1 MVTRSVVGVVLL
13 LVVAAAAA
21 LGFWWHSN
29 RNSSG
34 GVSTPTRHTP
44 ALPSDNA
51 KSADIPNGGSKPMMG
66 SGPVWFAQVTDE
78 TGIDFVHR
86 SGNSPEKPF
95 PSANGSGIAVLDY
108 DRDGW
113 EDLYFATGTDFPL
126 DPDRTEPYN
135 RLYRSVGPWR
145 FHHVTQA
152 AAVAHAGF
160 SAGVAVGDFDNDGF
174 PDVYVTC
181 YGRNCLFHNLGDGT
195 FERIE
200 QQAGVDDKRWG
211 ASAAWLDGNNDGWL
225 DLYVCNYAK
234 WTLETHQY
242 CGDRTRNIRVHCS
255 PTSVE
260 PEDDVY
266 YVNQQDGTFRDATQE
281 AGLRVAPG
289 RGQGVVAADLNQDG
303 WIDIYVANDLNAN
316 MLFFN
321 RGDGTFDDE
330 SERSGTAHDWR
341 GTNQAGMGVEAGD
354 YNSDG
359 RIDLIVTNYSDEHNV
374 VYENLDGRFF
384 RDNSR
389 AANLVA
395 GSLKW
400 IGWGVA
406 LVDFDTDGAADLL
419 VTNGHVDDNRHLLG
433 QDAPYRQP
441 PLLWKG
447 NRRRFELLDSP
458 GDYFQGRHVG
468 RALVVFDPNHD
479 GVPDVVI
486 GHQDEPPALLENRIG
501 KADRVALVTLR
512 GLSHNRDAIGATLLV
527 HTAHGLQA
535 KPVKSG
541 ASYLSSSTL
550 TQFVTF
556 ASDEPEYLVEVRWPG
571 GAVSRIETVRPMF
584 HYEVY
589 EPAGSIPMRVVTRRL
604 SLQTET
610 RADQRRQDVTE

>member
-1 MVTRSVVGVVLL
+1 MNARSIAGVLL
-13 LVVAAAAA
+13 LVVAIAAVGLGYWWQIGRNAGKRDAA
-21 LGFWWHSN
+21 TKKPVASSAPPPEVQSN
-29 RNSSG
+29 
-34 GVSTPTRHTP
+34 
-44 ALPSDNA
+44 
-51 KSADIPNGGSKPMMG
+51 NGHG
-66 SGPVWFAQVTDE
+66 SGLPETEDGTSYEPVWFAEVSDRS
-78 TGIDFVHR
+78 GIDFVHR

-95 PSANGSGIAVLDY
+95 PSANGSGIGVIDF

-126 DPDRTEPYN
+126 DPGRTEPFN
-135 RLYRSVGPWR
+135 QLYRAVGPWQFR
-145 FHHVTQA
+145 HATVEA
-152 AAVAHAGF
+152 YAGHAGF

-174 PDVYVTC
+174 PDLYVTC
-181 YGRNCLFHNLGDGT
+181 YGPNCLFHNMGDGT
-195 FERIE
+195 FKRIE
-200 QQAGVDDKRWG
+200 HEAGVDDARWG

-266 YVNQQDGTFRDATQE
+266 FVNQADGTFRDITEQI
-281 AGLRVAPG
+281 GLRVAPG
-289 RGQGVVAADLNQDG
+289 RGQGVVAADIDQDG

-321 RGDGTFDDE
+321 RRDGSFEDA
-330 SERSGTAHDWR
+330 SEPSATAHDWR

-354 YNSDG
+354 YNNDG
-359 RIDLIVTNYSDEHNV
+359 KIDLIVTNYSDEHNV
-374 VYENLDGRFF
+374 VYENLDGRLF

-395 GSLKW
+395 GSLPW

-447 NRRRFELLDSP
+447 DGRRFRLLAAP
-458 GDYFQGRHVG
+458 GAYFRARHVG
-468 RALVVFDPNHD
+468 RALVIVDPNHD

-486 GHQDEPPALLENRIG
+486 GHQDARPALLENRIG
-501 KADRVALVTLR
+501 QPNRVAAVTLR
-512 GLSHNRDAIGATLLV
+512 GTLANRNAIGATLV
-527 HTAHGLQA
+527 ARSKHGVQVR
-535 KPVKSG
+535 PIKSG
-541 ASYLSSSTL
+541 ASYLSSSTF
-550 TQFVTF
+550 TQFFTIPNP
-556 ASDEPEYLVEVRWPG
+556 SEEWLLEVHWPNG
-571 GAVSRIETVRPMF
+571 MMQVVGPLA
-584 HYEVY
+584 
-589 EPAGSIPMRVVTRRL
+589 PMRHCEVFQATGVIPARVVVQNRGPE
-604 SLQTET
+604 SIGP
-610 RADQRRQDVTE
+610 